1 MKFGLCVF
9 PAFWDTHLT
18 GRTDLGQRLEPSV
31 LYMAPEFPDAETVFL
46 ADNQPVDGIDL
57 YLCSVYTRG
66 WDEFKRFAA
75 KVGRDK
81 IIVGGYHPAALP
93 ESCLPYAHKVV
104 PGLCGDIESIIESSE
119 AGIHTRPF
127 AARKMRRDLIDMTQM
142 RQVFPD
148 VYPGMMTGSSNSS
161 VGCPFNCDFCST
173 PILSGRRMYA
183 SSIEA
188 VEEDIADLVAH
199 GVEVVFIRD
208 ESFATHPKLKEVVPL
223 YGAAGFKV
231 LYSFGTGN
239 AMNEAKTRLLAD
251 NGWHSLCFGLEDVGA
266 AYRKNLGLAEACRL
280 CHEFGVNIT
289 LSFIVNDDGK
299 SEDEAS
305 AHYQAIFD
313 AFLAYMPTQ
322 VCANFLMPF
331 PGTGIWP
338 KYKDRISED
347 DWQRYDSKTPILC
360 PPNLREW
367 HERMAL
373 AVQLEYYYSPEYARM
388 RDFECGDNQ
397 HLRFL
402 ELQEQFEMTDGG
414 WRQWF
419 KRAS

>member
-1 MKFGLCVF
+1 
-9 PAFWDTHLT
+9 
-18 GRTDLGQRLEPSV
+18 
-31 LYMAPEFPDAETVFL
+31 
-46 ADNQPVDGIDL
+46 
-57 YLCSVYTRG
+57 
-66 WDEFKRFAA
+66 
-75 KVGRDK
+75 
-81 IIVGGYHPAALP
+81 
-93 ESCLPYAHKVV
+93 
-104 PGLCGDIESIIESSE
+104 
-119 AGIHTRPF
+119 
-127 AARKMRRDLIDMTQM
+127 
-142 RQVFPD
+142 
-148 VYPGMMTGSSNSS
+148 
-161 VGCPFNCDFCST
+161 
-173 PILSGRRMYA
+173 
-183 SSIEA
+183 
-188 VEEDIADLVAH
+188 
-199 GVEVVFIRD
+199 
-208 ESFATHPKLKEVVPL
+208 
-223 YGAAGFKV
+223 
-231 LYSFGTGN
+231 
-239 AMNEAKTRLLAD
+239 
-251 NGWHSLCFGLEDVGA
+251 
-266 AYRKNLGLAEACRL
+266 LGLAEACRL

-322 VCANFLMPF
+322 VCANFLMTF